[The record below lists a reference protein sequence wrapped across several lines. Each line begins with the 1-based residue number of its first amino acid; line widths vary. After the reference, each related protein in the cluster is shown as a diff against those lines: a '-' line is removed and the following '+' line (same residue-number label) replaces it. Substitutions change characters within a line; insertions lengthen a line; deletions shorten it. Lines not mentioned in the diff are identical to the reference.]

1 MIFGSKPENLFS
13 MFQGFFSNNCSPSP
27 PFEDKVIYKDA
38 ILLKSCARLLARAS
52 SVSTLR
58 VKWVSSMQFG
68 PLLYS
73 SILRSNHSFAHWTE
87 LFLVVANMELWQ
99 VLNSLVQKFKLL
111 IYFASFREIS
121 TKFWILH
128 SLFSLRCKPKK
139 MRLVQ
144 NFP

>member
-1 MIFGSKPENLFS
+1 MPSKCFFEVNMKICIQCFRI
-13 MFQGFFSNNCSPSP
+13 FSNNCSPGP

-87 LFLVVANMELWQ
+87 LFLVVANMELWH
-99 VLNSLVQKFKLL
+99 VLNSLVQKFKLF

-128 SLFSLRCKPKK
+128 SFIVPTIQ
-139 MRLVQ
+139 LV
-144 NFP
+144 